1 MYGYS
6 NDFICLKFG
15 SLCALVYGFRNIFTC
30 ITLLNKLNIMSVCR
44 FFFQAKRSYQDNGSL
59 KERQL
64 QRHVIVN
71 NLIQVLNETELSFP

>member
-15 SLCALVYGFRNIFTC
+15 SLCFGVWIQKHIYMYNPFKQIEYYECLSI
-30 ITLLNKLNIMSVCR
+30 
-44 FFFQAKRSYQDNGSL
+44 FFQAKRSYQDNGSL

-71 NLIQVLNETELSFP
+71 NLIHVLNETELSFP